1 MKLEETKQCV
11 KVNNKNAERTLSH

>member
-11 KVNNKNAERTLSH
+11 KVNNNNAERTLSH